1 MPHHSKT
8 CLNDDIIISNNFN
21 YIIITGTI
29 DNPVSHHAP
38 LVLVSCTPAAWL
50 NSSYEDDGRD
60 PQILYIIVL
69 DPVMIKFSWTWCT
82 KLQSYDLVN
91 NHLQEQEQTE
101 KDLEEFME
109 TFGDEVDNT
118 CRIEI
123 KSSSSNNSFY
133 KPWISD
139 NPRNYNPLQ

>member
-1 MPHHSKT
+1 MDNRYLTSHPIPSLGGAHPVLIAKGVVINIESAVQ
-8 CLNDDIIISNNFN
+8 
-21 YIIITGTI
+21 GTI

-60 PQILYIIVL
+60 PQILYII
-69 DPVMIKFSWTWCT
+69 
-82 KLQSYDLVN
+82 
-91 NHLQEQEQTE
+91 EQEQTE

-118 CRIEI
+118 CRIKI